1 MDGELVIMVIW
12 VKFSMYIVLFEL
24 DLMFLKVFFFL
35 IFVFYED
42 DFLVVVYKFFGLLVS
57 GNYYCMF
64 VNVLV
69 G

>member
-1 MDGELVIMVIW
+1 MDGELVIMAIW
-12 VKFSMYIVLFEL
+12 VKFGMYIVLFEL
-24 DLMFLKVFFFL
+24 YLMFFKLFFFL

-42 DFLVVVYKFFGLLVS
+42 DFLVVVYKLFGLLVS

-64 VNVLV
+64 RNVLV